1 MTNEGLLETVI
12 FCNFEEEAQP
22 VLTDVLLQPST
33 TVAIWCSHPVQCVPF
48 SHNVKIRETDNCSF
62 TIPSGSTIY
71 SGNQRRLDML
81 ADLQETPCNVWLVN
95 IIKMNV
101 ATAFEV
107 HFCTCPVV
115 QTRTCRSTMHTRVH
129 R

>member
-1 MTNEGLLETVI
+1 MHFYLKLGMTNEGLLETVI

-33 TVAIWCSHPVQCVPF
+33 AVAIYCSHLMQCVPF

-71 SGNQRRLDML
+71 SGNQRRLDVL
-81 ADLQETPCNVWLVN
+81 VDLQETPCNKCMVSKHYKDERGN
-95 IIKMNV
+95 G
-101 ATAFEV
+101 F
-107 HFCTCPVV
+107 
-115 QTRTCRSTMHTRVH
+115 
-129 R
+129 